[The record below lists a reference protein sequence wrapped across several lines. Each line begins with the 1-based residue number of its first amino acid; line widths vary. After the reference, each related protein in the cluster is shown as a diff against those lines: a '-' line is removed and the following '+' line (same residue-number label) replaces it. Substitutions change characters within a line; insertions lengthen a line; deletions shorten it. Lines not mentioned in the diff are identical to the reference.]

1 MKTNKEGARGEVRG
15 GTITG
20 RVEAAPYAR
29 ETRLAAAAAAA
40 AAVAAE
46 AGIWGNGSR
55 ERREAPGFPRW
66 RPHLAGL
73 NSLAERGGI
82 DGGDELGLCV
92 EMRAGRT
99 L

>member
-1 MKTNKEGARGEVRG
+1 MPVKTNEEGARGEVRG

-40 AAVAAE
+40 VAAE

-66 RPHLAGL
+66 RPRLAGL
-73 NSLAERGGI
+73 NSSAERGGI

>member
-1 MKTNKEGARGEVRG
+1 MRG
-15 GTITG
+15 GTITAG
-20 RVEAAPYAR
+20 EAAPDA
-29 ETRLAAAAAAA
+29 ETRRCGA
-40 AAVAAE
+40 AAVVAE

-66 RPHLAGL
+66 RPRLAGL
-73 NSLAERGGI
+73 NSSAERGGI